1 MSTRKEFINPAHV
14 FFAIVIVTI
23 IWFAPI
29 AKTPRQAARIEKPTL
44 IEYIVHPRLV
54 LAVPEVE
61 AGCPAQCQIEV
72 CVDWDPNPCGTNP
85 WDIGC
90 CLAYA
95 TECDPGCDVEPPPP
109 DNQPPAISHILNC
122 TQNESN
128 GWCIGNLS
136 LDLTASDPQGSQ
148 VIISGDVNG
157 TSFVC
162 PAGNTTCSVPL
173 PEGAGNTNYKVDA
186 STTGLFATGTTDY
199 LLDSSTPQLNGL
211 VSGVVGTN
219 NWYKSDVT
227 LSVVSSD
234 LISGIASATVSV
246 DGGAQTT
253 YSTPIE
259 LTDGIH
265 TVTLLATDNAGHVT
279 QTTQSFNIDTVT
291 PVLNI
296 SLSGTMGLNNWYI
309 SNVTIT
315 PSVNDSGSGLAK
327 LEVSQD
333 GSAFTDYQSPITFSD
348 GMHSYQFRA
357 TDNAG
362 NITESG
368 QTLNVD
374 TTTPTLELTT
384 TGTMGLNGW
393 YRSSA
398 QIAALGTDS
407 VSGVAKIE
415 VSTDGGAY
423 LPYTTPVTVNDGQHN
438 YQFQVIDNAGNV
450 TQTAKAVKVDT
461 VTPNLSLKLNGTHG
475 QNDWYVSSTSV
486 IPTAA
491 DATSGIATLEV
502 SQDGS
507 VYTAYQSTLFSDGIH
522 TYRLKA
528 TDNAGNITETP
539 AQSLKVDTIA
549 PVIEMD
555 DELKLG
561 EHLYYDLEDP
571 IVAGQENS
579 GLFIYRVVIEDDDEK
594 YKKLVWLEELASDK
608 AQNSILWDGKFS
620 DGTQAGLGEYFITL
634 KISDA
639 AGNERMRTA
648 VVKVGLLSFLEE
660 IPAFTPPASASAPLP
675 AQTAQTDSA
684 AVTEFGG
691 TNSRATGETTS
702 ESASAGGTNNEV
714 TADES
719 AFISTGGT
727 AVFNSETEYVKSG
740 FTQGNET
747 ASTPITNSNI
757 LWGAVATAALG
768 ATLADWQR
776 KREEEEA
783 RKRAEAAAQ
792 EEGGRS
798 GKKTPGQIA
807 YEKVMKQK
815 HIVGES
821 QALLNK
827 KGSVYTPSQKL
838 EEAETNWLK
847 KMNPVYQYEKRK
859 EELQKK
865 AELQAGL
872 SAYYEGRK
880 KGEEKEIEKEKPSQ
894 WEKAINW
901 VDKNQTETS
910 MGVGAIVGMAAIA
923 VTLVIAGAVTLPVLL
938 VAAGI
943 AAVTAGAIVAA
954 GTFALNAHY
963 DRPSTTNIF
972 ENVRAAA
979 VTAAVVSGVGLFVAG
994 GLLTQATIVAGNA
1007 IAGTC
1012 ASNPALCTNAGT
1024 ILNVVDTLEES
1035 SLALKLSIETAL
1047 GNPQAGETAIE
1058 LQLEQMDGGIPGNS
1072 VALELGGQIA
1082 KLGPDAAELIG
1093 KYGDDVTPLLL
1104 MYGADAVDIIGA
1116 YGDEGIS
1123 LLRKFG
1129 DEAGQA
1135 IELVKKF
1142 GDPAV
1147 KLLDAVD
1154 LTSANTLLKTLDDD
1168 VLDYAIEQ
1176 GPDALFALSR
1186 WSEKDLREFG
1196 PELALRAKKDA
1207 QVFEDISKLISLG
1220 PIDSKHLTNDQQD
1233 LINVIAENSMQYND
1247 QGQIVLGKWVDYGNG
1262 FTSYARETGSVHYNP
1277 HPDMWELFGEF
1288 GNEVREDA
1296 AWQVNKQVIQTGIDK
1311 GLPFEYTLEGIPARD
1326 ILKEKIAVQ
1335 LIFSGATD
1343 LEVKQALRS
1352 DYLPI
1357 RMREIQELQKAGYE
1371 VVFDEISGSFILT
1384 SP

>member
-1 MSTRKEFINPAHV
+1 MPTKKEFINPAHV
-14 FFAIVIVTI
+14 FFAIVIATI

-29 AKTPRQAARIEKPTL
+29 AKTPRQAARTEKPTL
-44 IEYIVHPRLV
+44 IEYIANPRLV
-54 LAVPEVE
+54 LAVPEVK
-61 AGCPAQCQIEV
+61 AGCPTQCQIEV

-95 TECDPGCDVEPPPP
+95 TECDPGCDVEPPPL

-122 TQNESN
+122 TQNGSN

-148 VIISGDVNG
+148 VVISGDVNG
-157 TSFVC
+157 TAFVC
-162 PAGNTTCSVPL
+162 PTGNTTCSVPL
-173 PEGAGNTNYKVDA
+173 PEGAGSTNYKVDA
-186 STTGLFATGTTDY
+186 SSTGLFATGATNY
-199 LLDSSTPQLNGL
+199 LLDSSTPQLNGS

-219 NWYKSDVT
+219 NWYKSNVT

-234 LISGIASATVSV
+234 LISGIMSATVSV
-246 DGGAQTT
+246 DGGAPTA
-253 YSTPIE
+253 YSTPIV

-315 PSVNDSGSGLAK
+315 PSANDSGSGLAK

-348 GMHSYQFRA
+348 GVHNYQFRV

-368 QTLNVD
+368 QTLKVD
-374 TTTPTLELTT
+374 YTTPTLGLTT

-398 QIAALGTDS
+398 QITTLGTDS

-415 VSTDGGAY
+415 VSTDGGAF
-423 LPYTTPVTVNDGQHN
+423 LTYTTPVTINDGQHN
-438 YQFQVIDNAGNV
+438 YQFKVIDNAGNV
-450 TQTAKAVKVDT
+450 TQTAKTVKVDT
-461 VTPNLSLKLNGTHG
+461 VIPNLSLILNGTRG

-486 IPTAA
+486 TPTTV

-507 VYTAYQSTLFSDGIH
+507 VYTTYQSTLFFDGIH
-522 TYRLKA
+522 TYRFKA
-528 TDNAGNITETP
+528 TDNAGNIIETP
-539 AQSLKVDTIA
+539 AQNLKVDTIA

-561 EHLYYDLEDP
+561 EYLYYDLEDP
-571 IVAGQENS
+571 SVAGQENS
-579 GLFIYRVVIEDDDEK
+579 GLFIYRAVIEDDDEK
-594 YKKLVWLEELASDK
+594 YKKIVWVDELASNK
-608 AQNSILWDGKFS
+608 AQNSILWDGEFA
-620 DGTQAGLGEYFITL
+620 DGAQAGLGEYFITL

-648 VVKVGLLSFLEE
+648 IVKVGLLSLLEE
-660 IPAFTPPASASAPLP
+660 IPAFTPPPSAILP
-675 AQTAQTDSA
+675 AQTTQTDLA
-684 AVTEFGG
+684 TVAEFGG
-691 TNSRATGETTS
+691 TDSEAAGEMTS
-702 ESASAGGTNNEV
+702 ESASAGGTNNDV

-719 AFISTGGT
+719 ALISAGGT
-727 AVFNSETEYVKSG
+727 VVFNSETDYVKAG
-740 FTQGNET
+740 FMQGNEPK
-747 ASTPITNSNI
+747 STPITNSNI

-776 KREEEEA
+776 RRKEEEA
-783 RKRAEAAAQ
+783 RKRAEATAQ
-792 EEGGRS
+792 EKEGGSR
-798 GKKTPGQIA
+798 KKTPGQIA
-807 YEKVMKQK
+807 YEKKMKLK
-815 HIVGES
+815 YIVGES
-821 QALLNK
+821 QALLDK
-827 KGSVYTPSQKL
+827 KESVYTPSQKF
-838 EEAETNWLK
+838 EDAETNWLK
-847 KMNPVYQYEKRK
+847 KLNPVYQYEKRK
-859 EELQKK
+859 EEAKQK
-865 AELQAGL
+865 ADQQAGL
-872 SAYYEGRK
+872 KAYYEGRK

-901 VDKNQTETS
+901 VDNNQTETS
-910 MGVGAIVGMAAIA
+910 MGVGTIVGMAAIA
-923 VTLVIAGAVTLPVLL
+923 VTLAIAGAVTLPVLL
-938 VAAGI
+938 IAAGI
-943 AAVTAGAIVAA
+943 AAVTAGAVVAA
-954 GTFALNAHY
+954 GTFALNTHY
-963 DRPSTTNIF
+963 DRPLTTNIF
-972 ENVRAAA
+972 ENVQAAA

-1007 IAGTC
+1007 IAGIC
-1012 ASNPALCTNAGT
+1012 APNPALCANAGT
-1024 ILNVVDTLEES
+1024 VLNVVDTLEES
-1035 SLALKLSIETAL
+1035 SLALKLSVETAL
-1047 GNPQAGETAIE
+1047 GNPQAGETANE
-1058 LQLEQMDGGIPGNS
+1058 LLLEQMDGGIPGNS
-1072 VALELGGQIA
+1072 VALELGEQIA

-1104 MYGADAVDIIGA
+1104 KYGADAVDIIGA

-1123 LLRKFG
+1123 LLQKFG
-1129 DEAGQA
+1129 NEAGQA

-1168 VLDYAIEQ
+1168 VLNYAIEQ

-1220 PIDSKHLTNDQQD
+1220 PIDPKHLTNDQQD

-1277 HPDMWELFGEF
+1277 HPDMWDLFGEF
-1288 GNEVREDA
+1288 GYEVREDA
-1296 AWQVNKQVIQTGIDK
+1296 AWQVNKQVIQIGIDK
-1311 GLPFEYTLEGIPARD
+1311 ELPFEYTLEGIPAD
-1326 ILKEKIAVQ
+1326 DVIKEQMAVQ
-1335 LIFSGATD
+1335 LIFSGKTD
-1343 LEVKQALRS
+1343 AEIKQTLNIKRVS
-1352 DYLPI
+1352 V
-1357 RMREIQELQKAGYE
+1357 RMKELQELQKAGYE
-1371 VVFDEISGSFILT
+1371 FVFDEINESFIL
-1384 SP
+1384 SLP